1 MKPNIFST
9 KTLVSVLIVI
19 ALSFGCSNKV
29 DDANY
34 KKYMN
39 QDLTVKGKT
48 GVLITALGQPDQ
60 YDFEF
65 YNNYLKLIFNTAFP
79 PILKFFILRDS
90 GTVLRDP
97 DNMQAAKEFKP
108 KTLMDCFGNTKNKAG
123 VPYAQLEVEY
133 VEPREEGKDGHF
145 VLDEENGYIDIV
157 EKSAIKMIVLRYAKL
172 PGKTIPY
179 RQQHEALFK
188 EVKSLLSAEYP
199 DVPVQTAWAMYP
211 ATITKAI
218 DELIAQK
225 VETIVVTDLFPSYS
239 NLEEFNHL
247 FVEIDHLVAGRA
259 KVIYTPFI
267 GAYPSFRNAYVQMA
281 ADEIA
286 ALPKEDK
293 KLVVLNRH
301 GMPDLPGETYYALA
315 KVYYD
320 NLKKETEA
328 AVAGTNTDVL
338 LASTEFAG
346 EEDDEENKKVSTAE
360 TVEDA
365 LKKGYKQVV
374 FVLVDFV
381 SENTDTVFCA
391 REEGLEPLHFEYD
404 GVAPYNDFTQPFRS
418 VHKKG
423 DTTFIFAGAPVGP
436 KYMPL
441 VSQGIYDAIATVL
454 KGKKW
459 PDLVI

>member
-1 MKPNIFST
+1 MKFKRFGT
-9 KTLVSVLIVI
+9 KTFLLILMVV
-19 ALSFGCSNKV
+19 ALCFACSNKL
-29 DDANY
+29 DDANLN
-34 KKYMN
+34 KYMN
-39 QDLTVKGKT
+39 QDLAVKGKV

-60 YDFEF
+60 YDFTF

-79 PILKFFILRDS
+79 PILKFIILRDS

-108 KTLMDCFGNTKNKAG
+108 KTLMDCFGNTKNKKG

-133 VEPREEGKDGHF
+133 VEPRSEGKDGHF
-145 VLDEENGYIDIV
+145 LLDEENGYIDII

-179 RQQHEALFK
+179 RQQHQALFS
-188 EVKSLLSAEYP
+188 EVKALLSAEYP
-199 DVPVQTAWAMYP
+199 EVPVKTAWAMYP
-211 ATITKAI
+211 ETFTKAL

-225 VETIVVTDLFPSYS
+225 VETIVVTDLFPTYS
-239 NLEEFNHL
+239 NLEEFNAL
-247 FVEIDHLVAGRA
+247 FVEIDHHVAGRV
-259 KVIYTPFI
+259 KVIYTPFV
-267 GAYPSFRNAYVQMA
+267 GAYPSFRNAFVQMA
-281 ADEIA
+281 VDEIA
-286 ALPKEDK
+286 TLPKEDK

-301 GMPDLPGETYYALA
+301 GMPDLSGEPYYALA

-328 AVAGTNTDVL
+328 AVAGTNTDVII
-338 LASTEFAG
+338 ANTEFAG

-360 TVEDA
+360 TVEMS

-391 REEGLEPLHFEYD
+391 REEGLEPLHFEYK
-404 GVAPYNDFTQPFRS
+404 GIAPYNDFTQPFRS
-418 VHKKG
+418 VHKKD
-423 DTTFIFAGAPVGP
+423 DTTFIMAGAPVGS
-436 KYMPL
+436 KYAPL

-459 PDLVI
+459 PDLLI